1 MSYTDLYLNANSS
14 ITSTDDG
21 SEPVA
26 TVFGVP
32 FDATH
37 SYKPGCRFGPDAIR
51 GAFDNIEIFHP
62 DLGVDLESVRI
73 DDAGNIRHTAV
84 PSEMIKMV
92 RRVTAELIGKGR
104 PVIMLGGEHSITY
117 GAYTSFPKDVGY
129 VVFDAHYDLRD
140 EFDDTPLSHASYL
153 RRVVDERGAEGI
165 LHVGARA
172 FVREELEFLRDNSI
186 RTISDAQIR
195 AGQGPQLLQDYAS
208 SFGSLYAS
216 FDLDVL
222 DPAFAPGV
230 GNPEAVGVTSR
241 ELFEMI
247 HSLRGTRLS
256 GADIVE
262 LNPYHD
268 NGSTASLAAKILSV
282 LVAQS
287 VALAEH
293 NARPGE

>member
-287 VALAEH
+287 VAPAEH